1 MAWVHQMDLLKDR
14 NLQKVHHKKKNII
27 FLKNLKFP
35 ISFSSSKFSLIKFA
49 NFDKCTAIGFILGQ
63 FDDNGVERVIAYGG
77 RSLNK
82 FKRNY
87 SISERECLAIIEG
100 IKTYH
105 VYLADKTFTVFTYH
119 SALKWLQ
126 SVKHDTGRLARWS
139 ILLQGY
145 NFNVV
150 HKMGMKNGVA
160 DALCRRTYPDQ
171 PKNAPDPEDLIPSTN
186 VSALTT
192 NEEHNQ
198 VTFFYKNN
206 TFQGTVLEKP
216 FLCPFSSVDSV
227 GQLQSQYQPV
237 ISEQ

>member
-1 MAWVHQMDLLKDR
+1 MDLLKDR
-14 NLQKVHHKKKNII
+14 NLQKVHHKKEKYHLSQKGG
-27 FLKNLKFP
+27 FSFLKFP
-35 ISFSSSKFSLIKFA
+35 ISFFSSTFSLIKFA

-63 FDDNGVERVIAYGG
+63 FDDNSIEIVLAYGG

-82 FKRNY
+82 FERNY
-87 SISERECLAIIEG
+87 SISERKCLAIIEG

-105 VYLADKTFTVFTYH
+105 VYLADKTFTVFTDH
-119 SALKWLQ
+119 SALMWLQ